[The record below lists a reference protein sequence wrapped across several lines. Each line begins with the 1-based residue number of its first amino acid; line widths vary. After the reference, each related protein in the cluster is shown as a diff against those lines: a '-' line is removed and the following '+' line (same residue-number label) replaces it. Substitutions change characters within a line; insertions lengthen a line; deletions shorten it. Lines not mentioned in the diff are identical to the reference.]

1 MEATSSRVLTVLSGV
16 SGRGPLAA
24 PPASV
29 RAMRRVVL
37 VGGGGHA
44 SDVLSVIEAL
54 VAAGEAI
61 RVVGLLADSEVGR
74 ERFAGRDVEH
84 LGPVATLA
92 ELDAEYVLAI
102 GYPVTRR
109 AVHSQV

>member
-29 RAMRRVVL
+29 AAMRRVVL

-44 SDVLSVIEAL
+44 SDVLGVIEAL

-61 RVVGLLADSEVGR
+61 EVIGLLADSPVPT
-74 ERFAGRDVEH
+74 ERFVGRDVSH
-84 LGPVATLA
+84 LGPVSALA
-92 ELDAEYVLAI
+92 DLDADYVLAI
-102 GYPVTRR
+102 GYPEVRR
-109 AVHSQV
+109 R